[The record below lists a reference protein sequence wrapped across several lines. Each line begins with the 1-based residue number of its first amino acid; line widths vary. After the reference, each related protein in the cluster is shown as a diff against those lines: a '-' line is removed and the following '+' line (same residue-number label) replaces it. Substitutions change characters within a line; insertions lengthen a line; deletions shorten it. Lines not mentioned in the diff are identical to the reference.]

1 MPSTQFTTADPAA
14 RKGDAITPNALWRKL
29 VPEPMAEMM
38 HSTTAI
44 TAAPPSSQIPVL
56 VKNRFIDRFLSAQQ
70 GDAELHQ
77 HPAQQQHRQ
86 PHHVEKVAVDA
97 LYQQRT
103 LALHAVG
110 PRLLHGF
117 AAGDV
122 GPQLCL

>member
-38 HSTTAI
+38 HSTPAI
-44 TAAPPSSQIPVL
+44 PAAPPSSQIPVL

-70 GDAELHQ
+70 GDAELRQ

-86 PHHVEKVAVDA
+86 PHQ
-97 LYQQRT
+97 QQRQQKNRSQQPYRNFT
-103 LALHAVG
+103 KNNG
-110 PRLLHGF
+110 PHRNSSK
-117 AAGDV
+117 
-122 GPQLCL
+122 